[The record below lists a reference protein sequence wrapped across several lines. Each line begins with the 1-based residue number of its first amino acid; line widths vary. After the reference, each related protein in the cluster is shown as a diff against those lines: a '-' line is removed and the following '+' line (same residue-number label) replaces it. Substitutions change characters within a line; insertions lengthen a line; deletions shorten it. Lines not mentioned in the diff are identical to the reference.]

1 MISSQ
6 IDSLDKIFSGGL
18 QNGIITEISG
28 LRGTGKTQLALQFT
42 IESLNNNKKI
52 FIFVGVNGSGKTTT
66 IGKIAS
72 QISSEKKV
80 LIAACDTFR
89 AAAINQLKDW
99 AHKNQNDFFSG
110 NANQDPASV
119 AFQATEKF
127 NKENIY
133 IDLGSDQTSL
143 HNPWAGGYY
152 PVGLTFDESNKLM
165 TSDPDLFKIKVKESL
180 IRHTNAIEKHT
191 EKGTYFFDY
200 GNAFLLEASRAGAD
214 IMKSDKVTFKYPSY
228 VQDIICVLTMDLGLL
243 DGYVLLVNPQT

>member
-1 MISSQ
+1 M
-6 IDSLDKIFSGGL
+6 D
-18 QNGIITEISG
+18 
-28 LRGTGKTQLALQFT
+28 
-42 IESLNNNKKI
+42 
-52 FIFVGVNGSGKTTT
+52 V
-66 IGKIAS
+66 
-72 QISSEKKV
+72 
-80 LIAACDTFR
+80 
-89 AAAINQLKDW
+89 W
-99 AHKNQNDFFSG
+99 
-110 NANQDPASV
+110 
-119 AFQATEKF
+119 EKF

-165 TSDPDLFKIKVKESL
+165 TSNPDLFKTKVKESL

-228 VQDIICVLTMDLGLL
+228 VQDIMGPMCFDYGFGPFRWVCSSGKASDLKMTDDIACSVLKDLLKDAPVEIQQQMKDNIQMDQER
-243 DGYVLLVNPQT
+243 PKKIT